1 MAKSRNKIFKDFTI
15 SNKVSRNGFDLSFT
29 NKFTGKIGEL
39 LPLMHRDVMIGDSWR
54 ISLNSFTR
62 TRPIVSPS
70 YTSINE
76 YFDFFFV
83 PYRVLGK
90 KIPHVIVQ
98 DTSNPTIALS
108 ESSNQRVGAK
118 VPYTY
123 LSKLRGFSNSV
134 YDHFGTRVDNFGFY
148 RFKQSNKLLNFLGYC
163 FQSDEQAN
171 DELPFEEMFA
181 SDLEVSLLPLAA
193 YQKIYYDFYRN
204 TQWEDSIPYNY
215 NFDYMGE
222 YPQYEL
228 PSFSNNSYWNNHTM
242 FDMCYANFPKDLFFG
257 LLPDNQLGD
266 TAVVP
271 VDVTATASP
280 VINLVDSDN
289 STINFVPDSIAD
301 QSALQNAIDPHMA
314 LVGEAHVNL
323 SAYSQG
329 LKAQFDILEWRKSNF
344 VQKYREIMGTGRKDY
359 KSIVQKIFNVNVPDT
374 LTDMCIYL
382 GGHSQKVTISDV
394 DNTNLVDDNS
404 AIQKGKGVGSG
415 NSDLIEFEAKEPG
428 IIMCIYHAQPE
439 IDYALNAPHFDVVK
453 TEVDDFPNPVF
464 DRLGLQELP
473 VYYLDNS
480 VGMFDS
486 TQYHLGYTNRYFD
499 AKTSIDVVLGDFRN
513 SVDMRSWV
521 APITAEFLKQFA
533 TDDTIEDS
541 PVLVINANFFKV
553 NPHLLDSIFDVSA
566 NDFSNTDQLRVNTS
580 FKIGVVRNLDYL
592 GMYF

>member
-1 MAKSRNKIFKDFTI
+1 MVRSPNIFSVRI
-15 SNKVSRNGFDLSFT
+15 SGLL
-29 NKFTGKIGEL
+29 L
-39 LPLMHRDVMIGDSWR
+39 LPE
-54 ISLNSFTR
+54 
-62 TRPIVSPS
+62 
-70 YTSINE
+70 TS
-76 YFDFFFV
+76 
-83 PYRVLGK
+83 
-90 KIPHVIVQ
+90 
-98 DTSNPTIALS
+98 ALS
-108 ESSNQRVGAK
+108 SV
-118 VPYTY
+118 
-123 LSKLRGFSNSV
+123 LRGQASNSV
-134 YDHFGTRVDNFGFY
+134 LYRFGNRLDNFGFL
-148 RFKQSNKLLNFLGYC
+148 RFKQSSKLLNHLGYC
-163 FQSDEQAN
+163 FVTDADLH
-171 DELPFEEMFA
+171 DELGFGDLFA

-204 TQWEDSIPYNY
+204 TQWEDSVPYNY

-228 PSFSNNSYWNNHTM
+228 PSATNNSYWNNHTM
-242 FDMCYANFPKDLFFG
+242 FDMCYSNFPKDLFFG

-271 VDVTATASP
+271 VDVVSTSYQT
-280 VINLVDSDN
+280 INVVDGDGS
-289 STINFVPDSIAD
+289 IMNFVPDSIAD
-301 QSALQNAIDPHMA
+301 QSALQNGADASMG
-314 LVGEAHVNL
+314 LVGEPVVNL
-323 SAYSQG
+323 SNYSRG

-344 VQKYREIMGTGRKDY
+344 VQKYREIIGTGRKDY

-382 GGHSQKVTISDV
+382 GGHSQKVSISDV
-394 DNTNLVDDNS
+394 DNTFLAEPDS
-404 AIQKGKGVGSG
+404 AIQRGKGVGSG

-473 VYYLDNS
+473 DYYLDNS
-480 VGMFDS
+480 AGMFGS
-486 TQYHLGYTNRYFD
+486 SVYHLGYTNRYFD

-513 SVDMRSWV
+513 SEDMKSWV
-521 APITAEFLKQFA
+521 APITAEFLKQYA

-553 NPHLLDSIFDVSA
+553 NPHLLDSIFDVAA
-566 NDFSNTDQLRVNTS
+566 NDWSNTDQLRVNTS

-592 GMYF
+592 GLYF